1 MKKLF
6 LIPALALGLSSVAN
20 NSTIENVNEQLT
32 TVVEAYA
39 KAGDNRDTK
48 TLDQLLH
55 VEFRSVVNRLF
66 GSMDLSVM
74 SKTVYLDLMKQEKI
88 GGDKRK
94 VEILNIDVMDHTAY
108 IKAKFSGEQLI
119 FTTHLML
126 AKNAADKWQVVNDM
140 PLIEKK

>member
-20 NSTIENVNEQLT
+20 PNLETVHQQLT
-32 TVVEAYA
+32 KVVEEYA

-55 VEFRSVVNRLF
+55 TEFRSVVNRLF
-66 GSMDLSVM
+66 GSKDLSVM

-88 GGDKRK
+88 GGDQRK

-108 IKAKFSGEQLI
+108 IKARFSGKKLI
-119 FTTHLML
+119 FTTFLLL
-126 AKNAADKWQVVNDM
+126 AKNADDQWQVVNDM
-140 PLIEKK
+140 PLVEKK